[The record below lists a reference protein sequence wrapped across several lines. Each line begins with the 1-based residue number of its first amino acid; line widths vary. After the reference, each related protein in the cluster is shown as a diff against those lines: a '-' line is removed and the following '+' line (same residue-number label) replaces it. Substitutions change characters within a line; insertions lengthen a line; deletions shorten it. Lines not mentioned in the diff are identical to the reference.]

1 MCGNTA
7 RSERRGSYASP
18 IQAPSRSSAQVR
30 VGSGAGPRGAPGAL
44 AGAVPGL
51 VISGIGGAA
60 GTAGQAA
67 QDHANGVG
75 TPLTVGRALA
85 GIFGG
90 RAIRGMIN
98 GPKALRSGD
107 FLNKNEQNVVDTLLD
122 ELFSQAYGD
131 GTVFDPKEGC

>member
-1 MCGNTA
+1 
-7 RSERRGSYASP
+7 
-18 IQAPSRSSAQVR
+18 
-30 VGSGAGPRGAPGAL
+30 
-44 AGAVPGL
+44 

-122 ELFSQAYGD
+122 ELFSQVYGD
-131 GTVFDPKEGC
+131 DTVFDPKEGC